1 MKKLSLLIA
10 LFITAS
16 MVLVSCGGSTETPA
30 AEVAV
35 EEAPAQ
41 EAVVE
46 EAPAEEAAPV
56 EEAVVANLEN
66 GKAIYDKM
74 CNVCHAAGVAGAA
87 KLDDKAR
94 WDATAA
100 KGLETINSNAI
111 AGYTGEFGVMP
122 PKGGMATFTDEE
134 VKDAVA
140 YMLSEAG
147 VTAE

>member
-16 MVLVSCGGSTETPA
+16 MVLVSCGGSTE
-30 AEVAV
+30 
-35 EEAPAQ
+35 APAK

-46 EAPAEEAAPV
+46 EAPAAEAVVEEAAPV
-56 EEAVVANLEN
+56 EEAVVANYEN

-74 CNVCHAAGVAGAA
+74 CNACHGAGVAGAA

-100 KGLETINSNAI
+100 KGLETIDNNAI
-111 AGYTGEFGVMP
+111 NGYTGEFGVMP

-134 VKDAVA
+134 VKEAVA
-140 YMLSEAG
+140 YMLHEAG